1 MSDKKYIIRNIS
13 NNQIDFDNL
22 FDERNIYNMTKEEFF
37 SPSVDDEHDAMS
49 MHDMPKSVESGP
61 GFGRTTQDQ

>member
-37 SPSVDDEHDAMS
+37 SPSVDELRDR
-49 MHDMPKSVESGP
+49 KSVV
-61 GFGRTTQDQ
+61 